1 MFLKSL
7 DIYGFKSFAD
17 RTHID
22 FADGITS
29 LLGPNGC
36 GKSNI
41 VDSIKWVLGEKS
53 TRSLRASKME
63 DVIFNGTDTRKP
75 MPFAEVEL
83 TIDNTEHQLPTD
95 LAEVA
100 IRRRYFRT
108 GENEYFINGQKCLL
122 RNIREL
128 FFDTG
133 VGKSAYSILEQGKI
147 DQILST
153 KPEDRR
159 YLFEEAAGISRYKD
173 QCHSAELDLEK
184 TAQNIEDITRSYNEA
199 KRACDRSRSQAEKA
213 KKARE
218 LENKVFDLD
227 VRYNLARIRTY
238 NLLKDQ
244 RTKWKANAEAEIAR
258 LNELMATLT
267 DEIAAAQE
275 SLKAE
280 NEAFYQEQV
289 EIGKIE
295 NEIDKESS
303 LIDVLTES
311 FQQASMRLRSADERI
326 GSIESSIARNRTEL
340 EEIQDSLSL
349 KEEQADEEM
358 KQIAAITQMLEQK
371 KARIELLDKEIES
384 REERSRELD
393 DELAALSGEL
403 KNVIEDLIS
412 EVDRNTD
419 TAYSAQ
425 RRDSADAA
433 FLAKA
438 EELRGM
444 IRNRISF
451 LEGLE
456 KEALVSRE
464 ITIKDFTRFSEMT
477 DELIALYGEY
487 KASIPPIIDS
497 LLSADGMIARKR
509 DIEEREEK
517 ARKESSSNRDSIQKA
532 RDEQA
537 VLRTDSDS
545 LSEALDQQKE
555 HYRNLLSSIEVTEG
569 RQSSTLQTIA
579 DKEAE
584 LEDARSGSE
593 NDRRSVIDLNDR
605 IKASE
610 ERKAELRS
618 ELARR
623 NSSFSSMK
631 ESVAAHTVALQ
642 EKRSAKDEAF
652 RDLTEANRILSEQD
666 ANISSTD
673 ELIQNVVQSFFK
685 QYSRNLGEFAKIM
698 EEEDLPDDTLLL
710 NELGEATKELEKLGT
725 VNPLAEDDYNAA
737 KEQFDFYAR
746 HLEDLGKARAD
757 LEKVL
762 EEIEGKAEDLFLRT
776 YNDINSNFQA
786 MFTRLFG
793 GGIAKLTLE
802 DPENVL
808 TSGIEIFAQ
817 PPGKKLVT
825 LSLLSGGERSMTA
838 VALLFATYQV
848 KPSPFC
854 ILDELDAALDD
865 KNIGYFLDVLTDFG
879 RTSQFIIITHNKH
892 TVTGSETLLGVTQ
905 EEAGVSK
912 TISYRLGRIAG
923 QPVIMNDDDSVVDFD
938 SEGRRS

>member
-1 MFLKSL
+1 
-7 DIYGFKSFAD
+7 
-17 RTHID
+17 
-22 FADGITS
+22 
-29 LLGPNGC
+29 
-36 GKSNI
+36 
-41 VDSIKWVLGEKS
+41 
-53 TRSLRASKME
+53 
-63 DVIFNGTDTRKP
+63 
-75 MPFAEVEL
+75 
-83 TIDNTEHQLPTD
+83 
-95 LAEVA
+95 
-100 IRRRYFRT
+100 
-108 GENEYFINGQKCLL
+108 
-122 RNIREL
+122 
-128 FFDTG
+128 
-133 VGKSAYSILEQGKI
+133 
-147 DQILST
+147 
-153 KPEDRR
+153 
-159 YLFEEAAGISRYKD
+159 
-173 QCHSAELDLEK
+173 
-184 TAQNIEDITRSYNEA
+184 
-199 KRACDRSRSQAEKA
+199 
-213 KKARE
+213 
-218 LENKVFDLD
+218 
-227 VRYNLARIRTY
+227 
-238 NLLKDQ
+238 
-244 RTKWKANAEAEIAR
+244 
-258 LNELMATLT
+258 
-267 DEIAAAQE
+267 
-275 SLKAE
+275 
-280 NEAFYQEQV
+280 
-289 EIGKIE
+289 
-295 NEIDKESS
+295 
-303 LIDVLTES
+303 
-311 FQQASMRLRSADERI
+311 MRLRNADERI
-326 GSIESSIARNRTEL
+326 GGIESTISRYRTEL

-358 KQIAAITQMLEQK
+358 KQIAAITRMLEQK
-371 KARIELLDKEIES
+371 KARIELLDKEIDS
-384 REERSRELD
+384 REEKSRELD

-403 KNVIEDLIS
+403 KSVIEDLIS

-425 RRDSADAA
+425 RRDGADEA

-444 IRNRISF
+444 IRNRIAF
-451 LEGLE
+451 LEGLD
-456 KEALVSRE
+456 KEALVSKE
-464 ITIKDFTRFSEMT
+464 ITIKDFTRFHDMA

-497 LLSADGMIARKR
+497 LLSADGLIARKR

-517 ARKESSSNRDSIQKA
+517 ARKEGLSNRDAIQKA

-537 VLRTDSDS
+537 ILRTDSDS
-545 LSEALDQQKE
+545 LSAALDQQKE
-555 HYRNLLSSIEVTEG
+555 HYRNLLSSIEVTEE
-569 RQSSTLQTIA
+569 RQSGTLQTIA
-579 DKEAE
+579 EKEAE

-605 IKASE
+605 IKAAE
-610 ERKAELRS
+610 ERKAELRN
-618 ELARR
+618 EHARR
-623 NSSFSSMK
+623 NSSFASMK
-631 ESVAAHTVALQ
+631 DAVSEHTIALQ
-642 EKRSAKDEAF
+642 EKRSAKDNAF
-652 RDLTEANRILSEQD
+652 RDLTEANRILSEQN

-685 QYSRNLGEFAKIM
+685 QYSRNLGEFEKII

-710 NELGEATKELEKLGT
+710 NELGEARNELEKLGA

-757 LEKVL
+757 LERVL
-762 EEIEGKAEDLFLRT
+762 EEIEGKAEELFLRT

-879 RTSQFIIITHNKH
+879 KSSQFIIITHNKH

-912 TISYRLGRIAG
+912 TISYRLGRVAG
-923 QPVIMNDDDSVVDFD
+923 QPVIMDDDDSVVDFD
-938 SEGRRS
+938 SEGRLS